1 MAPGGATAAA
11 LAPAELVCRI
21 SDERLVEIS
30 GITWSRSHP
39 GVYWLH
45 NDSGGGPY
53 LYAVDGA
60 TCRTLARIRVAGIGA
75 RDLEAIATGTDPRG
89 RSVLWLGDVGDNN
102 DSWPSVRIHAI
113 VEPERLVDQEVL
125 ATTYRFGY
133 ADGAHNAEAI
143 LADPSEPRLWVVTK
157 QLATGGVWSV
167 PLSSTAPA
175 VASRIADVGGL
186 VTDAA
191 MSPDGTRYVI
201 RDYVWAYLHEAPVSA
216 TSLAATTRIELPQQM
231 QGEAIT
237 FTADGTGL
245 LVASEGERALWLV
258 PLRDV
263 ASPTST
269 QTSPTTSAPSGAT
282 PSAGNVAGS
291 ATPTAVP
298 STGGAAPGT
307 DPWKLALA
315 GLAVIAAGTV
325 AVAASRRLRG

>member
-1 MAPGGATAAA
+1 MPRPWRGAVAGVVAGVALMAPGGATAAA

-53 LYAVDGA
+53 LYAVDGT

-125 ATTYRFGY
+125 A
-133 ADGAHNAEAI
+133 
-143 LADPSEPRLWVVTK
+143 
-157 QLATGGVWSV
+157 GGVWRV

-216 TSLAATTRIELPQQM
+216 TSLAATTRIELPEQM